1 MSKNNI
7 KIRQLKE
14 GDSNDKLIKLFE
26 QLTSREVEFDI
37 NKVLQVPNLFC
48 YVAEVDG
55 KIAGFAALTLRFVP
69 TKGYVGVIED
79 VVVDENY
86 RRMGLGTKLMEK
98 LLEKGKELKV
108 FAIELTSNPQREG
121 ARRLYQKLGFEL
133 LETGVFRL
141 TL

>member
-1 MSKNNI
+1 
-7 KIRQLKE
+7 
-14 GDSNDKLIKLFE
+14 
-26 QLTSREVEFDI
+26 
-37 NKVLQVPNLFC
+37 
-48 YVAEVDG
+48 
-55 KIAGFAALTLRFVP
+55 
-69 TKGYVGVIED
+69 VGVVED
-79 VVVDENY
+79 VVVDKNY

-108 FAIELTSNPQREG
+108 FAVELTSNPQREG